1 MKGTADRLAVALDVH
16 ELTRPGGIL
25 DQLDALLP
33 EQVTDPTTGG
43 TSGQKTTGSP
53 APWHA
58 EAAAVLVTIHEEAR
72 RLEASLRRE
81 VTGRLGR
88 RRGGS
93 DGNTREALA
102 AIVNLTEAVCEDE
115 VKRAARIVARWVTSA
130 RQIRDIDQADR
141 WEPLPRLPGHLPP
154 ACDWCS
160 TYSLRMNRRT
170 GEVRCTNHRCTDE
183 EGRRPYAR
191 ILAGSYSGQT
201 SLVWQDS
208 RSVVYVTEEPA
219 A

>member
-1 MKGTADRLAVALDVH
+1 VNGTAARLGIALDVN
-16 ELTRPGGIL
+16 ELTRDGGVL
-25 DQLDALLP
+25 DQLEQLLP

-43 TSGQKTTGSP
+43 GHQKITGSP

-58 EAAAVLVTIHEEAR
+58 EAAAALLTIHEEAR

-81 VTGRLGR
+81 VTGNLGR

-93 DGNTREALA
+93 QTNTREALD
-102 AIVNLTEAVCEDE
+102 AIVKLTEAVCDDE
-115 VKRAARIVARWVTSA
+115 VKTAARIVARWVTSA

-141 WEPLPRLPGHLPP
+141 WEPLPRLPGMLPP

-160 TYSLRMNRRT
+160 TYALRMNRLT
-170 GEVRCTNHRCTDE
+170 GEVRCTNSRCRDE
-183 EGRRPYAR
+183 EKRRPVAL
-191 ILAGSYSGQT
+191 IVTGTYSGQS
-201 SLVWQDS
+201 SLVWQDG
-208 RSVVYVTEEPA
+208 RSVVYTIEDPA

>member
-1 MKGTADRLAVALDVH
+1 VNGTTARLGIALDVN
-16 ELTRPGGIL
+16 ELIRPGGVL
-25 DQLDALLP
+25 DQLDQLLP
-33 EQVTDPTTGG
+33 EQATDPTTG
-43 TSGQKTTGSP
+43 SGHAKVTGSP

-58 EAAAVLVTIHEEAR
+58 EAAAALVVIHEEAR

-81 VTGRLGR
+81 VTGNLGR

-93 DGNTREALA
+93 TANTREALE
-102 AIVNLTEAVCEDE
+102 AIVKLSEAVCDDE
-115 VKRAARIVARWVTSA
+115 VKTAARIVARWVTSA

-160 TYSLRMNRRT
+160 TYALRMNRRT
-170 GEVRCTNHRCTDE
+170 GEVRCTNNRCRDDD
-183 EGRRPYAR
+183 GRRPVAR
-191 ILAGSYSGQT
+191 IVTGTYSGQS
-201 SLVWQDS
+201 SLVWQDG
-208 RSVVYVTEEPA
+208 RSVVYVTDKEPA